1 MRALMAF
8 SLCLFVF
15 AGVGRAADPT
25 KQDAVKTL
33 NDFLAAI
40 EAKDWKK
47 AASMHLETPD
57 FKAKDAEKNC
67 TNMVAR
73 KHIGKKGIEVLAAKG
88 KFGKWTY
95 RKLEE
100 IAKDLKLKPANFYSL
115 EMGERAP
122 SAQFY
127 WDGKKLK
134 ILKVSSIG
142 QLE

>member
-1 MRALMAF
+1 MR
-8 SLCLFVF
+8 LFL
-15 AGVGRAADPT
+15 AIPLILIAAIAQAAAPT
-25 KQDAVKTL
+25 KEDAVKTL
-33 NDFLAAI
+33 SDFLAAI

-67 TNMVAR
+67 TSMVTR
-73 KHIGKKGIEVLAAKG
+73 KHISKKGIEVLAAKG

-100 IAKDLKLKPANFYSL
+100 IAKELKLNAANFYSL
-115 EMGERAP
+115 DLDPA

-127 WDGKKLK
+127 WDGKQLK
-134 ILKVSSIG
+134 ILKLSSIG
-142 QLE
+142 KLK